1 MELKD
6 QQNSS
11 ELNKALDCLSKLIMD
26 CLPHGFFTVTIS
38 CEIVN
43 NRKRRVIIE
52 GGKSHLFI
60 ISEEDLKQ
68 ANLK

>member
-1 MELKD
+1 MTTKN
-6 QQNSS
+6 QQDSS
-11 ELNKALDCLSKLIMD
+11 ELNKALDCLSQLIMD
-26 CLPHGFFTVTIS
+26 CLLHGFFTVTIS

-60 ISEEDLKQ
+60 IPEEDLKQ
-68 ANLK
+68 QN